1 MYQKMK
7 KVMMITKTV
16 SSAGS
21 LLQKSTHMPIIA
33 AMLLQFCKTV
43 FHFLRGPDFKHQA
56 TLKLQLDV

>member
-1 MYQKMK
+1 
-7 KVMMITKTV
+7 MMITKTV

-21 LLQKSTHMPIIA
+21 LLQKSTHMLIIA
-33 AMLLQFCKTV
+33 AMLLQFCKTI